1 MFMSI
6 TPVYAGLISLVFV
19 FLSFRV
25 IGLRRKAHI
34 GLGDGG
40 NRLLMRRQR
49 VHGNFA
55 EYAPLV
61 IVLMALA
68 ELQGQP
74 AWTIHLIGICLVAG
88 RLLHAYGVSQEP
100 ELAKLRVAGMALTFT
115 ALISGSLSNLGLNGL
130 LSLAL
135 ASPS

>member
-1 MFMSI
+1 MSMSI

-25 IGLRRKAHI
+25 IGLRRKARI

-68 ELQGQP
+68 ELQGHP
-74 AWTIHLIGICLVAG
+74 TWTIHLIGICLVAG

-100 ELAKLRVAGMALTFT
+100 ELTKLRVAGMALTFT

-130 LSLAL
+130 MSLAL

>member
-1 MFMSI
+1 MSMSV

-25 IGLRRKAHI
+25 IGLRRKARI

-40 NRLLMRRQR
+40 NRSLMRRQR

-68 ELQGQP
+68 ELQGQST
-74 AWTIHLIGICLVAG
+74 WTIHLIGICLVAG

-115 ALISGSLSNLGLNGL
+115 ALISGALSNLGLTGL
-130 LSLAL
+130 MSLAL

>member
-1 MFMSI
+1 M
-6 TPVYAGLISLVFV
+6 FV

-25 IGLRRKAHI
+25 IGFRRKARI

-40 NRLLMRRQR
+40 NRSLMRRQR

-74 AWTIHLIGICLVAG
+74 IWTIHLIGVCLVAG
-88 RLLHAYGVSQEP
+88 RLFHAYGVSQEP
-100 ELAKLRVAGMALTFT
+100 EMTKLRVAGMVLTFT
-115 ALISGSLSNLGLNGL
+115 ALISGALSNLEPTGLVSAITG
-130 LSLAL
+130 S
-135 ASPS
+135 

>member
-1 MFMSI
+1 MSMSI

-25 IGLRRKAHI
+25 IELRRKARI

-49 VHGNFA
+49 VHGNFT
-55 EYAPLV
+55 EYAPLI

-74 AWTIHLIGICLVAG
+74 TWTLHLIGICLFFG

-115 ALISGSLSNLGLNGL
+115 ALICGSLSNLGLNGL
-130 LSLAL
+130 MSLAL
-135 ASPS
+135 ASPN

>member
-1 MFMSI
+1 MTISI
-6 TPVYAGLISLVFV
+6 TPIYAGLISLLYV

-25 IGLRRKAHI
+25 IGMRRKAQV

-40 NRLLMRRQR
+40 NRSLMRRQR

-68 ELQGQP
+68 ELQEQS
-74 AWTIHLIGICLVAG
+74 ARTIHLIGICLVVG
-88 RLLHAYGVSQEP
+88 RMLHAYGVSQEP
-100 ELAKLRVAGMALTFT
+100 ELAKLRVAGMALTFS
-115 ALISGSLSNLGLNGL
+115 ALIIGALSNLGLAGL
-130 LSLAL
+130 ATLAL
-135 ASPS
+135 A

>member
-1 MFMSI
+1 MTMAI
-6 TPVYAGLISLVFV
+6 TPVYAGLIALVFV

-25 IGLRRKAHI
+25 IGLRRRVGI

-40 NRLLMRRQR
+40 DLSLMRRQR

-55 EYAPLV
+55 EYVPLV

-68 ELQGQP
+68 ELQGQSL
-74 AWTIHLIGICLVAG
+74 WKIHLIGICLIGG

-100 ELAKLRVAGMALTFT
+100 ETTRLRVAGMFLTFV
-115 ALISGSLSNLGLNGL
+115 ALISGALSNLGLSGL
-130 LSLAL
+130 VSLAL
-135 ASPS
+135 GS